1 MLEVWVFCKR
11 ASPSPSPNTLI
22 PKLSGRVFH
31 EVEALGFPW
40 AFSEVLP
47 STFWE
52 QLIWLH
58 SVGAK
63 LLGSTETG
71 ETVPT
76 SFASQLDR
84 AWKPGL
90 QILTKIRYA
99 GKDGLKIHPSLRV
112 AWEWEQLTERAPER
126 EENIEEEKKVL
137 R

>member
-1 MLEVWVFCKR
+1 MGFFR
-11 ASPSPSPNTLI
+11 SI
-22 PKLSGRVFH
+22 
-31 EVEALGFPW
+31 ALH
-40 AFSEVLP
+40 LL
-47 STFWE
+47 E

-58 SVGAK
+58 SVGVK
-63 LLGSTETG
+63 LLGSPETG

-76 SFASQLDR
+76 SFASQPDR

-112 AWEWEQLTERAPER
+112 AWGWEQLTERAPER
-126 EENIEEEKKVL
+126 EENIEEEETVL